1 MEQNNELK
9 TKLISNYVDQY
20 AQEYIDSQV
29 ETEAVILDT
38 FEQLMNEYHKNS
50 KEYKNAK
57 SEYDK
62 QIEVLEYFKSNS
74 FAELYKEQ
82 YKKEMEVLSLEQ
94 VQHLIM
100 QQELIF
106 KVKDISKNMT
116 TMIVDL
122 AENISGEQ
130 KLSAKEVKCLNCR
143 NVV

>member
-1 MEQNNELK
+1 MEQSNELK
-9 TKLISNYVDQY
+9 TKLISEYVDRYSQD
-20 AQEYIDSQV
+20 YIDSQV
-29 ETEAVILDT
+29 ETEMMILET
-38 FEQLMNEYHKNS
+38 FEQLMREYHKNS
-50 KEYKNAK
+50 KEYKNAN

-62 QIEVLEYFKSNS
+62 QVKVLEYFKSNS

-82 YKKEMEVLSLEQ
+82 YKKEMEVLTLEQ

-130 KLSAKEVKCLNCR
+130 KLSA
-143 NVV
+143 

>member
-9 TKLISNYVDQY
+9 TKLISEYVDQY
-20 AQEYIDSQV
+20 ANEYIDSQV
-29 ETEAVILDT
+29 ETETVILET
-38 FEQLMNEYHKNS
+38 FEQLVEEFHKNS

-57 SEYDK
+57 NEYDK
-62 QIEVLEYFKSNS
+62 QVKVLEYFKSNS
-74 FAELYKEQ
+74 FADLYKSE
-82 YKKEMEVLSLEQ
+82 YKKQMEALSLEQ
-94 VQHLIM
+94 VQYLIM

-130 KLSAKEVKCLNCR
+130 KLDA
-143 NVV
+143 